1 MFRIK
6 VPATSANIGPGF
18 DSLGLALN
26 KYNYVNFK
34 PGSEELKISGNLDKF
49 LDNNNL
55 VYKSYRKTE
64 KYFNKNPKNITIEIE
79 SYIPFSRG
87 LGSSAACAVS
97 GVLGAMLIHD
107 IKLDK
112 NIILNIA
119 NEIEGHPDN
128 AASCIYGGL
137 TASLKSEKGINIEK
151 YKVSESINFY
161 AFIPNFELLTK
172 DSRSIL
178 PDQISHSD
186 AVFNLSRI
194 PFLIK
199 GLRKG
204 DMNLIK
210 DTIQDKLH
218 QPYREKLVKE
228 VESIK
233 DIINKYESVYYISGA
248 GPTIMSISKK
258 DNLEELYKKEVSKLE
273 NKWEVL
279 KLNVDNEGFKYR
291 SIQLW

>member
-18 DSLGLALN
+18 DTLGLALN

-34 PGSEELKISGNLDKF
+34 TGNEKFKISGNINKF
-49 LDNNNL
+49 LDDNNL

-64 KYFNKNPKNITIEIE
+64 KYFKKNPKNIHIEIE

-97 GVLGAMLIHD
+97 GVIGAMLIHN
-107 IKLDK
+107 IKLNKK
-112 NIILNIA
+112 NILNIA

-137 TASLKSEKGINIEK
+137 TASLQSKDKIYTEK

-161 AFIPNFELLTK
+161 AFIPSFELLTK

-199 GLRKG
+199 GLIKG

-210 DTIQDKLH
+210 DAVEDKIH
-218 QPYREKLVKE
+218 QPYREKLVGE
-228 VESIK
+228 VELIK
-233 DIINKYESVYYISGA
+233 NIINKFDSVYYLSGA

-258 DNLEELYKKEVSKLE
+258 DDLEENYKKEVSKLE
-273 NKWEVL
+273 NKWEILRL
-279 KLNVDNEGFKYR
+279 KVDNDGFKYR
-291 SIQLW
+291 SI

>member
-18 DSLGLALN
+18 DTLGLALN

-34 PGSEELKISGNLDKF
+34 TGNEKFKISGNINKF
-49 LDNNNL
+49 LDDNNL

-64 KYFNKNPKNITIEIE
+64 KHFKKNPKNIHIEIE

-97 GVLGAMLIHD
+97 GVIGAMLIHN
-107 IKLDK
+107 IKLNKK
-112 NIILNIA
+112 NILKIA
-119 NEIEGHPDN
+119 SEIEGHPDN

-137 TASLKSEKGINIEK
+137 TASLKSKEKIYTEK

-161 AFIPNFELLTK
+161 AFIPSFELLTK

-178 PDQISHSD
+178 PDQISHSN

-199 GLRKG
+199 GLIKG

-210 DTIQDKLH
+210 DAVEDKIH
-218 QPYREKLVKE
+218 QPYREKLVGE
-228 VESIK
+228 VELIK
-233 DIINKYESVYYISGA
+233 NIINKSDSVYYLSGA
-248 GPTIMSISKK
+248 GPTIMSISEK
-258 DNLEELYKKEVSKLE
+258 DDLEENYKKEVSKLE
-273 NKWEVL
+273 NKWEILRL
-279 KLNVDNEGFKYR
+279 KVDNEGFKYR
-291 SIQLW
+291 SI